1 MSNKKAA
8 EQMANTEAMLDF
20 DSMAKDIV
28 NAKTQDK
35 KLKAMD
41 RLYKRVQ
48 SQSKLRDTRIQN
60 VKKQFAEEKAKEAE
74 REKERKNRER
84 KMKKKFE
91 EARKTTIKKSRGGMI
106 NGNDLVASYYEKG

>member
-1 MSNKKAA
+1 M
-8 EQMANTEAMLDF
+8 TEVLLDF

-48 SQSKLRDTRIQN
+48 SQSKLRDMKIQ
-60 VKKQFAEEKAKEAE
+60 KATKQAKEA
-74 REKERKNRER
+74 RK
-84 KMKKKFE
+84 K
-91 EARKTTIKKSRGGMI
+91 TIKKSRGGMI
-106 NGNDLVASYYEKG
+106 NSNKFIQSLYD

>member
-1 MSNKKAA
+1 MKENA
-8 EQMANTEAMLDF
+8 EKMAMTEAMLDF

-48 SQSKLRDTRIQN
+48 SKSRDMSIQK
-60 VKKQFAEEKAKEAE
+60 VKKELAELDARQAK

-106 NGNDLVASYYEKG
+106 NGNDLVASYYDKG

>member
-1 MSNKKAA
+1 MKESA
-8 EQMANTEAMLDF
+8 EKMAMTEAMLDF

-48 SQSKLRDTRIQN
+48 SQSKSRDMSIQK
-60 VKKQFAEEKAKEAE
+60 VKKEIADAKAKEAKAKEE
-74 REKERKNRER
+74 RTKRNIE
-84 KMKKKFE
+84 MKKKFK
-91 EARKTTIKKSRGGMI
+91 EARKTPIKKSRGGMI
-106 NGNDLVASYYEKG
+106 NGNDLVSSYYEKG

>member
-1 MSNKKAA
+1 MKDA
-8 EQMANTEAMLDF
+8 EKMAMTEAMLDF

-48 SQSKLRDTRIQN
+48 SQSKLRDMKIQ
-60 VKKQFAEEKAKEAE
+60 KATKQAKEA
-74 REKERKNRER
+74 RK
-84 KMKKKFE
+84 K
-91 EARKTTIKKSRGGMI
+91 TIKKSRGGMI
-106 NGNDLVASYYEKG
+106 NGNKFIQSLYD

>member
-1 MSNKKAA
+1 MA
-8 EQMANTEAMLDF
+8 EKFTPAEKMANTEAMLDF
-20 DSMAKDIV
+20 ESMAKDIV

-48 SQSKLRDTRIQN
+48 SQSKSRDIRVQKAI
-60 VKKQFAEEKAKEAE
+60 KAADKALEKS
-74 REKERKNRER
+74 
-84 KMKKKFE
+84 KKKI
-91 EARKTTIKKSRGGMI
+91 IKKSRGGMI

>member
-1 MSNKKAA
+1 MKKGADK
-8 EQMANTEAMLDF
+8 MAMTEAMLDF

-48 SQSKLRDTRIQN
+48 SQSKLRDMKIQ
-60 VKKQFAEEKAKEAE
+60 KATKQAKEA
-74 REKERKNRER
+74 RK
-84 KMKKKFE
+84 K
-91 EARKTTIKKSRGGMI
+91 TIKKSRGGMI
-106 NGNDLVASYYEKG
+106 NSNKFIQSLYD

>member
-1 MSNKKAA
+1 MKKGADK
-8 EQMANTEAMLDF
+8 MAMTEAMLDF

-48 SQSKLRDTRIQN
+48 SQSKSRDMSIQK
-60 VKKQFAEEKAKEAE
+60 VKKELAELDARQAK
-74 REKERKNRER
+74 REKERIKRDME
-84 KMKKKFE
+84 MKKKFK
-91 EARKTTIKKSRGGMI
+91 EARKTPIKKSRGGMI
-106 NGNDLVASYYEKG
+106 NGNDLVSSYYEKG

>member
-1 MSNKKAA
+1 MKDA
-8 EQMANTEAMLDF
+8 EKMAMTEAMLDF

-48 SQSKLRDTRIQN
+48 SQSKLRDTRIQK
-60 VKKQFAEEKAKEAE
+60 VKKELK
-74 REKERKNRER
+74 
-84 KMKKKFE
+84 
-91 EARKTTIKKSRGGMI
+91 EARKKTIKKSRGGMI
-106 NGNDLVASYYEKG
+106 NGNDLVSSYYEKG

>member
-1 MSNKKAA
+1 MKDA
-8 EQMANTEAMLDF
+8 EKMAMTEAMLDF

-48 SQSKLRDTRIQN
+48 SQSKLRDMKIQ
-60 VKKQFAEEKAKEAE
+60 KATKQAKEA
-74 REKERKNRER
+74 RK
-84 KMKKKFE
+84 K
-91 EARKTTIKKSRGGMI
+91 TIKKSIGGII
-106 NGNDLVASYYEKG
+106 NSNKFIQSLYD

>member
-1 MSNKKAA
+1 MKDA
-8 EQMANTEAMLDF
+8 EKMANTEAMLDF

-60 VKKQFAEEKAKEAE
+60 VKKQFAEEKAKEAK
-74 REKERKNRER
+74 REKERIKRDIE
-84 KMKKKFE
+84 MKKKFK
-91 EARKTTIKKSRGGMI
+91 EARKTPIKKSRGGMI

>member
-8 EQMANTEAMLDF
+8 EQMAMTESMLDF

-48 SQSKLRDTRIQN
+48 SQSKLRDIGIQK
-60 VKKQFAEEKAKEAE
+60 VKKEFADAKAKESKAKEE
-74 REKERKNRER
+74 RTKRNIE
-84 KMKKKFE
+84 MKKKFK
-91 EARKTTIKKSRGGMI
+91 EAKKTPIKKSRGGMI